1 LGVVREMSQTITL
14 IATAPMGLEAIVS
27 REVKNLGYENV
38 RVDNGRVE
46 FEADVAAIARCNLWL
61 RSADRVL
68 IKMGEFP
75 ATTFEDLFEGVK
87 ALNWP
92 DWLPK
97 NAEFPVDG
105 KSQKS
110 QLSSVPACQ
119 SIVKKAIVEKMKEA
133 YGVEWFDENGPLYRC
148 QVSLLKD
155 VALLTIDTSG
165 AGLHKRGYRQLSAQA
180 PLKETLAHALID
192 LTRWGPHRPFFDPF
206 CGSGTIL
213 IEAAMR
219 GRNIAPGLE
228 RDFPA
233 KHFPNMGGNM
243 WKTAIEEARDLAKR
257 DLPMEIY
264 GSDID
269 PEVLSLCSY
278 HINKAGFKDVIK
290 IRNLAV
296 KDARVEGQYGVLVSN
311 PPYGERIGEAK
322 AVEQAYRDLGKVMK
336 PHDTWST
343 FVLTSNKFF
352 ETYYGKKADKKRK
365 LFNGRIECDYYQY
378 MGPLPPRPPRES
390 NE

>member
-1 LGVVREMSQTITL
+1 MGQLTL

-27 REVKNLGYENV
+27 REVKKLGYDNV
-38 RVDNGRVE
+38 RVENGRVE
-46 FEADVAAIARCNLWL
+46 FDADESAIARCNLWL

-68 IKMGEFP
+68 IKMGEFK
-75 ATTFEDLFEGVK
+75 ATTFEELFEGVK
-87 ALNWP
+87 KMDWP

-119 SIVKKAIVEKMKEA
+119 AIVKKAIVEKMKES
-133 YGVEWFDENGPLYRC
+133 YNIEWFPEDGPLYRC

-155 VALLTIDTSG
+155 MALLTIDTTG

-180 PLKETLAHALID
+180 PLKETLAAALVD

-213 IEAAMR
+213 IEAAMI

-228 RDFPA
+228 RDFPSQ
-233 KHFPNMGGNM
+233 HFPNVTDRM
-243 WKTAIEEARDLAKR
+243 WQDAATEARDLAKR
-257 DLPMEIY
+257 DVPLEIY

-278 HINKAGFKDVIK
+278 HLRKSGFDKDIK

-296 KDARVEGQYGVLVSN
+296 KDAKVIGEYGVLVSN

-322 AVEQAYRDLGKVMK
+322 AVEQAYKDLGLVMK
-336 PHDTWST
+336 KHPTWSA

-352 ETYYGKKADKKRK
+352 EKYYGKKADKKRK

-378 MGPLPPRPPRES
+378 LGPLPPKPPREQ
-390 NE
+390 